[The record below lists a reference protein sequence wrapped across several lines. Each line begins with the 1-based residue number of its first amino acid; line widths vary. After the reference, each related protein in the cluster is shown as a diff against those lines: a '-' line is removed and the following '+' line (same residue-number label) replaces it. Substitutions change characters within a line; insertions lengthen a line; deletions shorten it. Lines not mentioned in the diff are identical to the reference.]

1 MSMSPNSVQEWTN
14 KKLVEEVRKQ
24 IRRDHGGVSLE
35 NFYRDKIIGIYANEG
50 DIPPDSLL
58 KLLVSFVLDMTSRV
72 QKGSQSRILGKLNE
86 ILRRLEEKKNGPCS
100 ARLVRCQAD
109 RKKLL
114 ELLRNSPVELSDSD
128 KRVVSDIQ
136 FDIAIVDNFILHSL
150 DTSLRP

>member
-1 MSMSPNSVQEWTN
+1 MSPNGVQEWTN

-35 NFYRDKIIGIYANEG
+35 NFYRDKIVGIYADEG
-50 DIPPDSLL
+50 DIPPESLL
-58 KLLVSFVLDMTSRV
+58 KSLVSFVLDMTSRV
-72 QKGSQSRILGKLNE
+72 QKGSQSRILSKLNE

-114 ELLRNSPVELSDSD
+114 DLLRNSPVELSDSD
-128 KRVVSDIQ
+128 KRAIADIQ
-136 FDIAIVDNFILHSL
+136 FDVAIVDNFILHSL